1 MEVFKLISNGNAA
14 LAASPVQLI
23 PLILSTGLQIPR
35 AIRCRSSMW
44 LLGTSWATAFSVLQ
58 LIIIYAPRAISS
70 QLWVVVG
77 IFIVF
82 LVVVLRRLLKDGRNV

>member
-1 MEVFKLISNGNAA
+1 METFKIISNGNAA
-14 LAASPVQLI
+14 LAASPTQLI

-35 AIRCRSSMW
+35 AIRCHNSMW

-58 LIIIYAPRAISS
+58 LIMIYAPRTVLS

-82 LVVVLRRLLKDGRNV
+82 LVVVLRRLFK